1 MNADKQCLSVEST
14 GFMYSIVRNPLK
26 VHRKGEWRAVIGTE
40 AGRGINGCLLWGYQE
55 LILSQ
60 VVTVCDL

>member
-1 MNADKQCLSVEST
+1 
-14 GFMYSIVRNPLK
+14 MYSIVRNPLK

-40 AGRGINGCLLWGYQE
+40 AGRGINECLLWGYQE